1 MTARLFIL
9 AATFVVATTLVARAT
24 RSEPV
29 PMRQSFATFPSG
41 IAGWQGRAAEPFDQK
56 VLAVLGVDE
65 YVNLYFTK
73 PAQPPI
79 GLYIGYYQSQRE
91 GDTMHSPMNCLP
103 GAGWEPEASGRLT
116 IPVTTSRLGG
126 AAEQP
131 ITVNRYVIR
140 KGIDRQLVLYWYQ
153 SHGRAVASEY
163 TSKVYMVLDAM
174 RTNRTDAALVRVIT
188 PLPEDAAGQ
197 AAAEARAIE
206 FVKGMTPLL
215 PDYLPS

>member
-1 MTARLFIL
+1 MTARFFVLAATFIL
-9 AATFVVATTLVARAT
+9 AATLIARAT
-24 RSEPV
+24 QSEPV
-29 PMRQSFATFPSG
+29 PMRQSFATFPTG
-41 IAGWQGRAAEPFDQK
+41 IAGWQGRAAEPFDEK

-79 GLYIGYYQSQRE
+79 GLYVGYYQSQRE

-103 GAGWEPEASGRLT
+103 GAGWEPEAKGTLT
-116 IPVTTSRLGG
+116 IPVRAS
-126 AAEQP
+126 AADATERP
-131 ITVNRYVIR
+131 ITVNRYIIR

-153 SHGRAVASEY
+153 SHGRVVASEY

-188 PLPEDAAGQ
+188 PLTEDPAGQ

-206 FVKGMTPLL
+206 FVKGMAPSLPL
-215 PDYLPS
+215 YLPS